1 MDPFALQHEA
11 RKRIPWLIALIV
23 LAVAATAAAMG
34 FVLWGVCWSVWSW
47 AVSDFAH
54 HAPKGPMLFAEKFP
68 LVVVACFVVSALAVI
83 GGLLYKIFDLTSGD
97 QLMAQIGAKRIVRA
111 RLSETDDADV
121 SRLRFYNI
129 CEEMA
134 IASGLDMPSV
144 WVMESVAGINA
155 LAAGSDPS
163 AAAVC
168 VTAGALRY
176 LTRDEL
182 QGVIAHEFSHIL
194 NGDMRL
200 NFRLTA
206 LIAGISMVS
215 RTGKGMF
222 GVLTG
227 GSDSETWIT
236 NGKKGGLPLP
246 LPLLVI
252 YVLSG
257 IALCLIGSAGEFFAR
272 LVQGAVS
279 RNREYLADAS
289 AAQFTRNPEGLANA
303 LRLTYLA
310 DAATV
315 ARSYGAW
322 RADVSHMM
330 FASSGFDVV
339 STHPPVVE
347 RIRRLSPRGIG
358 ADETLKRRIRDVR
371 DERRRK
377 AKEVEEN
384 FRKNSSRV
392 IATNCAMQ
400 SFLASKLPVEL
411 MSATRDVTTAGALL
425 KELLGEPGP
434 YGVKKYPVPVRR
446 TLAFRC
452 VITLRD
458 GLTVAERR
466 QWADTVWNIAT
477 RDGEFDSFEIVVC
490 ASVRRHLLTL
500 SPPQLVPGV
509 KLMPTAAAVIATV
522 ASFGRNPSAGY
533 QAAVK
538 RLSLFGKAIPSMPP
552 PINDA
557 EEFLAALEK
566 LSCLSSLAKKELLFA
581 LRDAAAEDGV
591 MRPEETDYIAAV
603 ADAIGA
609 YGWLQ
614 MQSAQQISKQYGLER
629 CRRKLMSVRV

>member
-23 LAVAATAAAMG
+23 LAVIATAAAMG
-34 FVLWGVCWSVWSW
+34 FVLWGVCWSVWTWS
-47 AVSDFAH
+47 VSDLAYF
-54 HAPKGPMLFAEKFP
+54 APKGPMVFAEKFP
-68 LVVVACFVVSALAVI
+68 LAVEACFAVSGLIVI

-97 QLMAQIGAKRIVRA
+97 QLMGQIGAKRIIRA

-121 SRLRFYNI
+121 SRLRFYNV

-134 IASGLDMPSV
+134 IASGIDMPSV

-163 AAAVC
+163 AAAIC

-222 GVLTG
+222 WLLTRG
-227 GSDSETWIT
+227 TDSETVLT
-236 NGKKGGLPLP
+236 SGKKGGLPLP
-246 LPLLVI
+246 LPLLVV
-252 YVLSG
+252 YVLTG
-257 IALCLIGSAGEFFAR
+257 IALYLVGSAGAFFAR

-279 RNREYLADAS
+279 RDREYLADAS

-310 DAATV
+310 DAAAVTHG
-315 ARSYGAW
+315 YGAW

-330 FASSGFDVV
+330 FASSGFDMV
-339 STHPPVVE
+339 STHPPVAE
-347 RIRRLSPRGIG
+347 RIRRLSPRGLG
-358 ADETLKRRIRDVR
+358 ADETLKRRIQELRDA
-371 DERRRK
+371 RRRK

-384 FRKNSSRV
+384 FRRTASRMV
-392 IATNCAMQ
+392 ATSHAMQ
-400 SFLASKLPVEL
+400 SFVAAKLPAEL
-411 MSATRDVTTAGALL
+411 MPVTRDVAAAGGLL
-425 KELLGEPGP
+425 KELLGESGP
-434 YGVKKYPVPVRR
+434 YGVKKYPASVRR
-446 TLAFRC
+446 ALAFRC
-452 VITLRD
+452 VTTLRD
-458 GLTVAERR
+458 GLSAAERR
-466 QWADTVWNIAT
+466 QWADTVWEIAT

-490 ASVRRHLLTL
+490 ASVRRHLLTCTL
-500 SPPQLVPGV
+500 PKLVPGV

-538 RLSLFGKAIPSMPP
+538 RLSLFGKVIPSMPAP
-552 PINDA
+552 MDDA

-581 LRDAAAEDGV
+581 LRDAAAEDGEV
-591 MRPEETDYIAAV
+591 QPEETDYIAAV

-614 MQSAQQISKQYGLER
+614 MQSAQQV
-629 CRRKLMSVRV
+629 SVK

>member
-23 LAVAATAAAMG
+23 LAVIATAAAMG
-34 FVLWGVCWSVWSW
+34 FVLWGVCWGVWSW
-47 AVSDFAH
+47 SVSELACQI
-54 HAPKGPMLFAEKFP
+54 PKGPAVFAEKFP
-68 LVVVACFVVSALAVI
+68 LAVTACFVMSGLVI
-83 GGLLYKIFDLTSGD
+83 VGGLLYKIFDLTSGD
-97 QLMAQIGAKRIVRA
+97 QLMEQIGAKRIVRA
-111 RLSETDDADV
+111 RLSETDDADI
-121 SRLRFYNI
+121 SRLRVYNV

-144 WVMESVAGINA
+144 WVMESAAGINA

-182 QGVIAHEFSHIL
+182 QSVIAHEFSHIL

-206 LIAGISMVS
+206 LVAGISMVS

-222 GVLTG
+222 RLLGRRT
-227 GSDSETWIT
+227 DSENLMTS
-236 NGKKGGLPLP
+236 GKRGGLPLP
-246 LPLLVI
+246 LPLLVV
-252 YVLSG
+252 YVLTG
-257 IALCLIGSAGEFFAR
+257 IALYLVGSAGAFFAR

-279 RNREYLADAS
+279 RDREYLADAS

-310 DAATV
+310 DAAAV
-315 ARSYGAW
+315 AHGYGAW

-330 FASSGFDVV
+330 FASSGFEMV
-339 STHPPVVE
+339 STHPPVAE
-347 RIRRLSPRGIG
+347 RICRLSPRGLG
-358 ADETLKRRIRDVR
+358 ADETLKRRIGELR
-371 DERRRK
+371 EARRRK

-384 FRKNSSRV
+384 FRRNVSRMAATSRV
-392 IATNCAMQ
+392 TQ
-400 SFLASKLPVEL
+400 SFVASRLPAEL
-411 MSATRDVTTAGALL
+411 MPVTRDVSTAGALL
-425 KELLGEPGP
+425 KELLGESGP
-434 YGVKKYPVPVRR
+434 YGVKQYPAPVRR
-446 TLAFRC
+446 ELAFRC
-452 VITLRD
+452 VNTLRD
-458 GLTVAERR
+458 GLSVAERR
-466 QWADTVWNIAT
+466 RWADAVWNIAT

-490 ASVRRHLLTL
+490 ASVRRHLLTHPL
-500 SPPQLVPGV
+500 PQLAPGV
-509 KLMPTAAAVIATV
+509 KLMPIAAAVIATV

-533 QAAVK
+533 QAALK
-538 RLSLFGKAIPSMPP
+538 RLSLFGTVIPSMPA
-552 PINDA
+552 PIDDA

-566 LSCLSSLAKKELLFA
+566 LFCLSSLAKKELLFA

-591 MRPEETDYIAAV
+591 VQPEETDYVAAV

-614 MQSAQQISKQYGLER
+614 AQSAQ
-629 CRRKLMSVRV
+629 